1 MEEKDKILLSAYLDN
16 DLSEDEAS
24 YVENLLEAPEAQD
37 YLNRLKKTNIQVG
50 TYYKESLKSDIAKE
64 AFKEVNKLNKEGGA
78 LKGFMEFVF
87 GKLFLTN
94 LATASFAIFCFLTIP
109 NILNFSDSG
118 NSGLDDLL
126 SSYDSDS
133 FVEFEIRKIR
143 GLEEAEVKEK
153 LESFIDEMVDS
164 KKLNASIK
172 YGSENFIITITGVSL
187 SNEDLNCFEVNIYST
202 NNNKA
207 LFCKS
212 DEETSLLYIN

>member
-1 MEEKDKILLSAYLDN
+1 
-16 DLSEDEAS
+16 
-24 YVENLLEAPEAQD
+24 
-37 YLNRLKKTNIQVG
+37 
-50 TYYKESLKSDIAKE
+50 
-64 AFKEVNKLNKEGGA
+64 
-78 LKGFMEFVF
+78 MEFVF

-94 LATASFAIFCFLTIP
+94 LATASFAVFSFLTIP

>member
-16 DLSEDEAS
+16 DLSEDEAL

-37 YLNRLKKTNIQVG
+37 YLNSLKKTNIQVG
-50 TYYKESLKSDIAKE
+50 TYYKESLKSEIAKE
-64 AFKEVNKLNKEGGA
+64 AFKEVNKLNKESSI
-78 LKGFMEFVF
+78 LKSFMEFVF

-94 LATASFAIFCFLTIP
+94 LATASFAVFSFLTIP
-109 NILNFSDSG
+109 NILNFADSG

-126 SSYDSDS
+126 SGYDSDS
-133 FVEFEIRKIR
+133 FVKFEIRKIR
-143 GLEEAEVKEK
+143 GLEDAEVKEK
-153 LESFIDEMVDS
+153 LESFINEMVDS

-202 NNNKA
+202 DNNKA

>member
-16 DLSEDEAS
+16 DLSEDEVS

-50 TYYKESLKSDIAKE
+50 TYYKESLKSDVARE

-126 SSYDSDS
+126 SGYDSDS

>member
-50 TYYKESLKSDIAKE
+50 TYYKESLKSDVAKE

-78 LKGFMEFVF
+78 LRGFMEFVF

-187 SNEDLNCFEVNIYST
+187 SNVDLNCFEVSIYST
-202 NNNKA
+202 DNNKA

>member
-37 YLNRLKKTNIQVG
+37 YLNSLKKTNIQVG
-50 TYYKESLKSDIAKE
+50 TYYKESLKSDVAKE
-64 AFKEVNKLNKEGGA
+64 AFKEVNKLNKEDGA
-78 LKGFMEFVF
+78 LKRFMEFVF

-94 LATASFAIFCFLTIP
+94 LATATFAVFSFLTIP
-109 NILNFSDSG
+109 NILNFADSG

-126 SSYDSDS
+126 SGYDSDS

-143 GLEEAEVKEK
+143 GLEDVEVKEK
-153 LESFIDEMVDS
+153 LESFINELVDS

-202 NNNKA
+202 DDNKA

-212 DEETSLLYIN
+212 YEETSLLYIN

>member
-50 TYYKESLKSDIAKE
+50 TYYKESLKSDVAKE

>member
-16 DLSEDEAS
+16 DLSEDEAL
-24 YVENLLEAPEAQD
+24 YVENLLETPEAQD
-37 YLNRLKKTNIQVG
+37 YLNSLKKTNIQVG
-50 TYYKESLKSDIAKE
+50 TYYKESLKSEIAKE
-64 AFKEVNKLNKEGGA
+64 AFKEVNKLNREGGA

-94 LATASFAIFCFLTIP
+94 LATASFAVFSFLTIP
-109 NILNFSDSG
+109 NILNFADSG
-118 NSGLDDLL
+118 NSGLEDLL
-126 SSYDSDS
+126 SGYDSDS
-133 FVEFEIRKIR
+133 FAEFEITKIR
-143 GLEEAEVKEK
+143 GLEDVEVKEK
-153 LESFIDEMVDS
+153 LESFINEMVDS

-202 NNNKA
+202 DNNKA

-212 DEETSLLYIN
+212 NEETSLLYIN

>member
-50 TYYKESLKSDIAKE
+50 TYYKESLKSDVAKE

-78 LKGFMEFVF
+78 LRGFMEFVF